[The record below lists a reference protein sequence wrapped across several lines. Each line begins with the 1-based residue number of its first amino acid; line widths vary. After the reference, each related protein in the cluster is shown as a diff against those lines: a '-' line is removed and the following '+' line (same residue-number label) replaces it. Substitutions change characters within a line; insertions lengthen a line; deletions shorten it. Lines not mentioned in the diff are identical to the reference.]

1 VVIDSSFDRL
11 RNAWSAAAS
20 KRAVDAVKERV
31 GALVGG
37 TTRPNPADQ
46 GSVLWISDGAGGS
59 PPIAVTSARRRT
71 NYRIACVQPN
81 PSDDF
86 DALLKQHKP
95 RLLVADVDW
104 CAAIGEAAVRQLH
117 RHHPQVDWLLR
128 WEEPSPRWLATLV
141 HSGARGAVLRA
152 ADSIELARAF
162 DAVTAGEIWLPRR
175 VLQWLYATLV
185 DAPRQDSTAALG
197 PSTLPL
203 DSDLTARETEVA
215 ALMRQG
221 LTNHDIAKRLDI
233 SINTVK
239 KHVANTLEKQG
250 LRSRRQTLG

>member
-1 VVIDSSFDRL
+1 MDSSFDRL
-11 RNAWSAAAS
+11 KNAWSAAAS

-31 GALVGG
+31 GALVGSATNSSPG
-37 TTRPNPADQ
+37 GQ
-46 GSVLWISDGAGGS
+46 GGVLWISDGAGGT
-59 PPIAVTSARRRT
+59 PPIAVTSARRRM

-86 DALLKQHKP
+86 DAMLKQHKP

-117 RHHPQVDWLLR
+117 RHHPQIDWLLR
-128 WEEPSPRWLATLV
+128 WDEPSPRWLETLV
-141 HSGARGAVLRA
+141 HSGARGVLLRT

-162 DAVTAGEIWLPRR
+162 DAVVGGEIWMPRR
-175 VLQWLYATLV
+175 VLQWLYATLL
-185 DAPRQDSTAALG
+185 DAPRQDPNSALG

-203 DSDLTARETEVA
+203 DSDLTPRETEVA

-239 KHVANTLEKQG
+239 KHVASTLEKQG
-250 LRSRRQTLG
+250 VRSRRQTLG